1 MKKRIF
7 NVMDLSLLCHQ
18 MEQFIKS
25 GVSPL
30 EGIPLISEEISNS
43 QLKET
48 MNLISEKVIEGASLY
63 QAFSEAGSFPDYML
77 QMIRIGELTGK
88 LDTVMEYLSNFY
100 ENEFELIKEKK
111 NAIMYPT
118 ILLFLIFGIIGLMIF
133 KVIPVF
139 SEVFESLDGQM
150 PKDAKFVLLFA
161 IQLKKFFICVAIILV
176 AAIVAIILSGRTE
189 KGEFLLD
196 KFIVKN
202 PVTGLLNRK
211 IISYRLGMGLALTT
225 QSGMNLID
233 SFDLAKGL
241 IDNTY
246 VAAILNEVSEKI
258 RDSEPL
264 SEAIKCT
271 NIFPEL
277 FSRMIRTA
285 EQYGKVSDTMEKL
298 TRIYGKEVE
307 ISIKKLSKTLEP
319 TLVAIFSAVLG
330 IVLLSILLPLI
341 GIMSSIG

>member
-1 MKKRIF
+1 
-7 NVMDLSLLCHQ
+7 

-139 SEVFESLDGQM
+139 SEVFESLGGQM